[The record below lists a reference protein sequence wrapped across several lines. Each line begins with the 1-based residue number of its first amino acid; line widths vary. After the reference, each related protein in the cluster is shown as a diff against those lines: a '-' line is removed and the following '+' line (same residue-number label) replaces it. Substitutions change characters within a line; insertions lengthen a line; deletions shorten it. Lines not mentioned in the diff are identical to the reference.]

1 MGFDLDAA
9 IAAYVDTLERAQTFY
24 AGLPDPEWDLATE
37 LPGWSVQ
44 DLASHIIAIERDT
57 LGDPAPEHVPDWDA
71 LPHAAGPVSQY
82 TEVGVDVRR
91 SRTPDEIRAELAE
104 VIARRRPD
112 LVASPREADA
122 AVRGPAG
129 MSAPASRIYPMR
141 TFDVWAHLQD
151 ARRATGRPGD
161 LDSLGGQVTRD
172 RLVRAL
178 RILLG
183 KELATPPG
191 TAVRLTVDGA
201 VAFDV
206 DLVVGADGRAVAHP
220 AEDGVAEA
228 QISTDWETFVRL
240 GCGRAP
246 LDELP
251 IRVDGDSELAHRL
264 LAVAAITP

>member
-9 IAAYVDTLERAQTFY
+9 IAAYVDTLDRAQIFY
-24 AGLPDPEWDLATE
+24 AGLPDAEWARPTE

-57 LGDPAPEHVPDWDA
+57 LGDPAPEHVPDWDV
-71 LPHAAGPVSQY
+71 LPHAADPVSQY
-82 TEVGVDVRR
+82 TEAGVDLRR

-104 VIARRRPD
+104 VIERRKPG
-112 LVASPREADA
+112 LAATPREPDA
-122 AVRGPAG
+122 PVRGPAG
-129 MSAPASRIYPMR
+129 MAAPASRIYPMR

-178 RILLG
+178 GILLS
-183 KELATPPG
+183 KELAAPPG
-191 TAVRLTVDGA
+191 SAVRLTVDGP
-201 VAFDV
+201 VAFDL
-206 DLVVGADGRAVAHP
+206 DLVVGPDGRGGAQP
-220 AEDGVAEA
+220 AEDGVADA
-228 QISTDWETFVRL
+228 QIRTDWETFVRL

-246 LDELP
+246 LDVLA
-251 IRVDGDSELAHRL
+251 IRVDGDPALARRL